1 MSNEFE
7 MKDLGELKYF
17 LGIEVIKC
25 MNGWM
30 LSQKKYMVDMLKE
43 FRMYDCKPMQTPM
56 QERMM
61 LDTTKTGDFTKVK
74 MYQQIVRKLIY
85 LVITRPDIS
94 FSVGMVSRY
103 MQAHMMIVKRILRYI
118 KGTLEY
124 GLLYSNDKVSP
135 SLFCDADWAG
145 DKETRRSTSGY
156 CCSLGS
162 GVLSW
167 LSKK

>member
-1 MSNEFE
+1 
-7 MKDLGELKYF
+7 
-17 LGIEVIKC
+17 
-25 MNGWM
+25 
-30 LSQKKYMVDMLKE
+30 MLKE
-43 FRMYDCKPMQTPM
+43 FSMYDCKPMQTPM

-118 KGTLEY
+118 RGTLEY

-135 SLFCDADWAG
+135 TFFCDADWVG
-145 DKETRRSTSGY
+145 DKETRKSTSGY
-156 CCSLGS
+156 CCLLGS
-162 GVLSW
+162 GVV
-167 LSKK
+167 